1 MLHLRCKESLLESYE
16 NGREAYSTYASSVLG
31 ASGRPEIDTLVVLD
45 REMDL
50 VSPLLS
56 PLTYEGLINDILGI
70 ENGSIRVKDE
80 LFGGDSGP
88 PGANKDKD
96 LPHDA
101 GAEAASTK
109 READLFSESV
119 KYKGTVKISLD
130 NSDAIFTE
138 IRNLSV
144 QHLGTFLQ
152 ERAVEIKQ
160 RYSSFRENKDAS
172 ISEIHDFV
180 KRMPALTKE
189 YKSLNQHIH
198 IAELLKTTTDSRDF
212 REQWQGER
220 GMLEGESSLDAIDE
234 IITADAEGVELYRVL
249 RMMCLQSITS
259 GGIRSNRF
267 DSLRRAVVQT
277 YGYKHLYT
285 ISCLERAGLLKRKDV
300 VLMDTTQ
307 PVWQSIRKQLKLID
321 DSEDD
326 GKGEERNMSYVTAGY
341 APLSARLIQNLV
353 TLRPA
358 GMSQPSW
365 QSVAEITRLMP
376 GPTLELTQGPVPDEL
391 SEALQRQANKQQQ
404 QGQTSAV
411 ATKTVE
417 QELLQLSLGEGEEDR
432 KKVMLVCV
440 IGGLSFIE
448 VAAFRFLSRDPSFPF
463 RVVLASTN
471 FCNGNSFL
479 QSMSEC

>member
-1 MLHLRCKESLLESYE
+1 M
-16 NGREAYSTYASSVLG
+16 
-31 ASGRPEIDTLVVLD
+31 
-45 REMDL
+45 
-50 VSPLLS
+50 
-56 PLTYEGLINDILGI
+56 
-70 ENGSIRVKDE
+70 
-80 LFGGDSGP
+80 
-88 PGANKDKD
+88 
-96 LPHDA
+96 
-101 GAEAASTK
+101 
-109 READLFSESV
+109 
-119 KYKGTVKISLD
+119 
-130 NSDAIFTE
+130 
-138 IRNLSV
+138 

-365 QSVAEITRLMP
+365 QSVAEITRRYARTHTRTHP
-376 GPTLELTQGPVPDEL
+376 G
-391 SEALQRQANKQQQ
+391 A
-404 QGQTSAV
+404 SA
-411 ATKTVE
+411 
-417 QELLQLSLGEGEEDR
+417 G
-432 KKVMLVCV
+432 
-440 IGGLSFIE
+440 
-448 VAAFRFLSRDPSFPF
+448 
-463 RVVLASTN
+463 
-471 FCNGNSFL
+471 
-479 QSMSEC
+479 